1 MQIFS
6 RWPESQAMQAKLL
19 RLQGESQQTQGWT
32 QLGMGLLNNLLQPQ
46 QQAGIVQ
53 PDLAQLQQL
62 ILSQQAQIKA
72 LQQQA
77 GK

>member
-32 QLGMGLLNNLLQPQ
+32 QLGMGLLANLSTP
-46 QQAGIVQ
+46 ATGGNR
-53 PDLAQLQQL
+53 
-62 ILSQQAQIKA
+62 ST
-72 LQQQA
+72 
-77 GK
+77 

>member
-32 QLGMGLLNNLLQPQ
+32 QLGMGLLANLQPQ
-46 QQAGIVQ
+46 QQAVIVQ
-53 PDLAQLQQL
+53 LDLAQLQQ
-62 ILSQQAQIKA
+62 
-72 LQQQA
+72 QA
-77 GK
+77 GM